1 MTLCCVTN
9 SWWCSGKMLGLFLP
23 ATLWANWKVLYGNTW
38 SLATGLTLSWK
49 GVGIQQGFVLVSEFL
64 MLLESWIP
72 VLV

>member
-38 SLATGLTLSWK
+38 SLATGQTPDFELEGSGYTA
-49 GVGIQQGFVLVSEFL
+49 GVCFGL
-64 MLLESWIP
+64 
-72 VLV
+72 

>member
-1 MTLCCVTN
+1 MVTPGALLL
-9 SWWCSGKMLGLFLP
+9 GKR
-23 ATLWANWKVLYGNTW
+23 
-38 SLATGLTLSWK
+38 LTLSWK